1 MSNFATW
8 VLALAVSLGTTAAL
22 EIRYPGSQRGHAS
35 ESLLALDG
43 AYRDGL
49 YVGQL
54 AARSGRRSRPPIGRW
69 SSETDRAS
77 FLAGYERA
85 YEAASSQS
93 SYAKSDF

>member
-8 VLALAVSLGTTAAL
+8 VLALAVCLGTSATLA
-22 EIRYPGSQRGHAS
+22 IRYPGSQHGRAP
-35 ESLLALDG
+35 ESRLALDG

-54 AARSGRRSRPPIGRW
+54 AARNGRQSRPPIGRW
-69 SSETDRAS
+69 SGEADRAS

-85 YEAASSQS
+85 YDAGISLRA
-93 SYAKSDF
+93 YAK